1 MYISEIIDVTCEN
14 STTFYVTAVAEDCVL
29 EYNQTW
35 YDPPEYGPSTV
46 IGCILVD
53 KVKDYLSERG
63 LQISTEYLIDNIK
76 EYLETIDY
84 DLNWSILTQDY

>member
-1 MYISEIIDVTCEN
+1 MYISEILDVTFEN
-14 STTFYVTAVAEDCVL
+14 STTFYVKAVAEDCVL

-46 IGCILVD
+46 IGYISIND
-53 KVKDYLSERG
+53 IEEYLSEKG
-63 LQISTEYLIDNIK
+63 LQISTENLVDIIK

-84 DLNWSILTQDY
+84 DLNWSILNQDY